1 MAAVAN
7 PGHGVVVLLKIY
19 AHCISGQA
27 TAANQRIA
35 EALGTPDAG
44 EDPGDEA
51 RSLRGKRAEGRQ
63 MRPCTETRGTS
74 GPDRSC

>member
-19 AHCISGQA
+19 AQCISGQA
-27 TAANQRIA
+27 TAANQRTA

-44 EDPGDEA
+44 EDPGDEGDGDTA
-51 RSLRGKRAEGRQ
+51 
-63 MRPCTETRGTS
+63 
-74 GPDRSC
+74 